1 MNVATPPPGEPLAE
15 PVEPGPDH
23 LAEDPIVQGLK
34 RLYDSVLEEPVPD
47 EFLAILHQI
56 DESLAQAANH
66 PAKHNGVD
74 TSGTVFPGDGT

>member
-1 MNVATPPPGEPLAE
+1 MNVETPPPGEPLAE

-47 EFLAILHQI
+47 EFLAILRQI
-56 DESLAQAANH
+56 DESLAKAANH
-66 PAKHNGVD
+66 PGGHNGFD
-74 TSGTVFPGDGT
+74 RSGTVFPGETT